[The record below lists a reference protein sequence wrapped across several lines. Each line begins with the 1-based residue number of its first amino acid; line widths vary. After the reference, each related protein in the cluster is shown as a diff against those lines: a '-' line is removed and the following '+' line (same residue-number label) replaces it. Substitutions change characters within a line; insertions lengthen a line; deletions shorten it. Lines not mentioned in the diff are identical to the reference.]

1 MDGLRHQMLE
11 SAGEQ
16 KSDSDRSRKPAV
28 GEQGA
33 EQGAGN
39 ARTNFHKQ
47 HSGIASTIEFE
58 IVPRLVLAHR
68 TGFTSA
74 ASEGR
79 SAGVRAGGRVGA
91 GEALANGL
99 DGLAGLDWRP
109 GTEQVAEFSQIVLAR
124 EVADAFAYITDLR
137 NRGTSLEAIYLDLL
151 APSARYLGDLWEE
164 DLADFTAVTVGL
176 WRLQQIVR
184 DLGSSFVQESDQRE
198 QGRRLLLAPGMG
210 EQHSFGLFMVGEF
223 FRRAGW
229 DVWAQGASTSDELVE
244 IVRREWFA
252 VIGLSVACES
262 HLEGLAS
269 VILRLRR
276 ASRNRS
282 VGIMVGG
289 RAFSEHPEFVA
300 LVGADASAVDGRQAC
315 LQAESLLAMLARR
328 C

>member
-1 MDGLRHQMLE
+1 MLPLGGKPMDGLRHRMLE

-16 KSDSDRSRKPAV
+16 QKSDADRSRKPAV
-28 GEQGA
+28 VEHGA
-33 EQGAGN
+33 ESRAGN
-39 ARTNFHKQ
+39 ARSNIHKQ

-74 ASEGR
+74 TSAAS
-79 SAGVRAGGRVGA
+79 AAA
-91 GEALANGL
+91 GETIATGL
-99 DGLAGLDWRP
+99 TGLDWRP
-109 GTEQVAEFSQIVLAR
+109 GTEQVAEFSQIVLSR
-124 EVADAFAYITDLR
+124 DVADAFAYIADLR
-137 NRGTSLEAIYLDLL
+137 TGGISLEAIYLDLL

>member
-1 MDGLRHQMLE
+1 MDGLRHRILE

-16 KSDSDRSRKPAV
+16 KSDSDRSRKPAAV
-28 GEQGA
+28 VEHCAEEGA
-33 EQGAGN
+33 RK
-39 ARTNFHKQ
+39 ARSDVHKQ

-68 TGFTSA
+68 TGFTA
-74 ASEGR
+74 GA
-79 SAGVRAGGRVGA
+79 SAGT
-91 GEALANGL
+91 GEMLSSGIN
-99 DGLAGLDWRP
+99 GLDWRL
-109 GTEQVAEFSQIVLAR
+109 GTEQVAEFSQIVLSR
-124 EVADAFAYITDLR
+124 DVADAFAFIEGLR
-137 NRGTSLEAIYLDLL
+137 NAGTSLEAIYLDLL

>member
-1 MDGLRHQMLE
+1 MDGLRHRMLE

-16 KSDSDRSRKPAV
+16 KSDTDRSRKPAV
-28 GEQGA
+28 VERGA
-33 EQGAGN
+33 EQGARS
-39 ARTNFHKQ
+39 ARTDIQKQ

-68 TGFTSA
+68 SGF
-74 ASEGR
+74 ASGA
-79 SAGVRAGGRVGA
+79 SAGP
-91 GEALANGL
+91 GESVSSGL

-109 GTEQVAEFSQIVLAR
+109 GTEQVAEFSQIVLSR
-124 EVADAFAYITDLR
+124 DVADAFAFISDLR
-137 NRGTSLEAIYLDLL
+137 GRGTSLEAIYLDLL

-198 QGRRLLLAPGMG
+198 QGRRLLLAPAMG

>member
-1 MDGLRHQMLE
+1 MDGLRHRILE

-16 KSDSDRSRKPAV
+16 KNDADRSRKPGV
-28 GEQGA
+28 VEHGA
-33 EQGAGN
+33 EQGARN
-39 ARTNFHKQ
+39 ARTDIHKQ

-68 TGFTSA
+68 SGFTSGA
-74 ASEGR
+74 
-79 SAGVRAGGRVGA
+79 SAGAGDVLSG
-91 GEALANGL
+91 GL
-99 DGLAGLDWRP
+99 NGLAGLDWRP

-124 EVADAFAYITDLR
+124 DVADAFAYIESLR
-137 NRGTSLEAIYLDLL
+137 SRGTSLEAIYLDLL

>member
-1 MDGLRHQMLE
+1 MDGLRHRILE

-16 KSDSDRSRKPAV
+16 KNEQDRSRTAT
-28 GEQGA
+28 GSGQSA
-33 EQGAGN
+33 RN
-39 ARTNFHKQ
+39 ARSDIRKQ
-47 HSGIASTIEFE
+47 HNGIASTIEFE

-68 TGFTSA
+68 SGFNTGLSD
-74 ASEGR
+74 ASPER
-79 SAGVRAGGRVGA
+79 PSAGLASAG
-91 GEALANGL
+91 LAS
-99 DGLAGLDWRP
+99 AGLDCRP
-109 GTEQVAEFSQIVLAR
+109 GIEDVAAFSQIVLSR
-124 EVADAFAYITDLR
+124 EVSEAVAYIDGLR
-137 NRGTSLEAIYLDLL
+137 SRGTSLEAIYLDLL

-229 DVWAQGASTSDELVE
+229 DVWAQGSSTSDELVE

-252 VIGLSVACES
+252 VIGLSVACEA

>member
-1 MDGLRHQMLE
+1 MDGLRHRILE

-16 KSDSDRSRKPAV
+16 KSDTDRSDRSNRSRKS
-28 GEQGA
+28 EGA
-33 EQGAGN
+33 EQGAGDT
-39 ARTNFHKQ
+39 RSDIHKQ
-47 HSGIASTIEFE
+47 HNGIASTIEFE

-68 TGFTSA
+68 TGFA
-74 ASEGR
+74 
-79 SAGVRAGGRVGA
+79 AGVAGSA
-91 GEALANGL
+91 SDALSNGF
-99 DGLAGLDWRP
+99 DWRP
-109 GTEQVAEFSQIVLAR
+109 GSEQVAEFSQIVLAR
-124 EVADAFAYITDLR
+124 DVADAVAYIETLR

>member
-1 MDGLRHQMLE
+1 MDGLRHRILE

-16 KSDSDRSRKPAV
+16 KGDADRSRKPAV
-28 GEQGA
+28 VEHGA
-33 EQGAGN
+33 EQGARN
-39 ARTNFHKQ
+39 ARTDIHKQ

-68 TGFTSA
+68 SGFTSGA
-74 ASEGR
+74 
-79 SAGVRAGGRVGA
+79 SAGAGDVLSGGV
-91 GEALANGL
+91 N
-99 DGLAGLDWRP
+99 GLAGLDWRP

-124 EVADAFAYITDLR
+124 DVADAFAYIESLR
-137 NRGTSLEAIYLDLL
+137 SRGTSLEAIYLDLL

>member
-1 MDGLRHQMLE
+1 MSMLPLGGKPMDGLRHRILE

-16 KSDSDRSRKPAV
+16 KSDADRSRKPAV
-28 GEQGA
+28 VEHGA
-33 EQGAGN
+33 EQGARN
-39 ARTNFHKQ
+39 PRTDIHKQ

-68 TGFTSA
+68 SGFTSGA
-74 ASEGR
+74 
-79 SAGVRAGGRVGA
+79 SAGAGDVLSG
-91 GEALANGL
+91 GL
-99 DGLAGLDWRP
+99 NGLAGLDWRP

-124 EVADAFAYITDLR
+124 DVADAFAYIESLR
-137 NRGTSLEAIYLDLL
+137 SRGTSLEAVYLDLL

>member
-1 MDGLRHQMLE
+1 MDGLRHRILE

-16 KSDSDRSRKPAV
+16 KGDSDRSRTPAV
-28 GEQGA
+28 AEHRA
-33 EQGAGN
+33 EQGARN
-39 ARTNFHKQ
+39 ARTDIHKQ

-68 TGFTSA
+68 TGFTA
-74 ASEGR
+74 GA
-79 SAGVRAGGRVGA
+79 SAGLGD
-91 GEALANGL
+91 ALTT
-99 DGLAGLDWRP
+99 GLDWRP
-109 GTEQVAEFSQIVLAR
+109 GTEQVAEFSQIVLSR
-124 EVADAFAYITDLR
+124 DVSDAFSYIEGLR
-137 NRGTSLEAIYLDLL
+137 SRGTSLEAIYLDLL

>member
-1 MDGLRHQMLE
+1 MDGLRHRMLE

-16 KSDSDRSRKPAV
+16 KSETDRSERSRKA
-28 GEQGA
+28 GETQQGA
-33 EQGAGN
+33 QN
-39 ARTNFHKQ
+39 ARSDIHNQ
-47 HSGIASTIEFE
+47 HNGIASTIEFE

-68 TGFTSA
+68 TGFTS
-74 ASEGR
+74 GTT
-79 SAGVRAGGRVGA
+79 GVP
-91 GEALANGL
+91 LSH
-99 DGLAGLDWRP
+99 GLDWRP
-109 GTEQVAEFSQIVLAR
+109 GTEQVAEFSQIVLSR
-124 EVADAFAYITDLR
+124 DVADAVAYIDGLR
-137 NRGTSLEAIYLDLL
+137 NSGTSLEAIYLDLL

-184 DLGSSFVQESDQRE
+184 DLGSSFVQESDHRE

-229 DVWAQGASTSDELVE
+229 DVWAQGASTADELVE